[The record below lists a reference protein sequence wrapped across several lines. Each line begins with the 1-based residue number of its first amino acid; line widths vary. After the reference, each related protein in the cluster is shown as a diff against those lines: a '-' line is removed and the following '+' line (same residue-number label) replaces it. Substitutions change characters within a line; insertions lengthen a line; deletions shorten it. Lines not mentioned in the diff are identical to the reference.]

1 MKKDILTAADIQF
14 MVNNF
19 YEKVQKDELLGPIF
33 ENVVKGN
40 WEPHL
45 QKMCGFWETI
55 VLNVQKYTG
64 SPFQK
69 HLPLPIEGKH
79 FERWLTLFHATID
92 AHFEGNKAEEVK
104 NRSSQMGMM
113 FKHKLKHIKGN

>member
-1 MKKDILTAADIQF
+1 MKKDILTAEDIQF

-19 YEKVQKDELLGPIF
+19 YDKVQKDELLGPIF

-55 VLNVQKYTG
+55 VLNVRKYRC
-64 SPFQK
+64 SPFQQ
-69 HLPLPIEGKH
+69 HIPLPIEEKH

-92 AHFEGNKAEEVK
+92 ANFEGEKADEIK
-104 NRSSQMGMM
+104 SRSSQMGMM
-113 FKHKLKHIKGN
+113 FEYKLKHIKEY